1 MSDQTNLGLYREP
14 NPSHMHLSTSHSDSD
29 EKQLPQEPDYD
40 KYAAMMELWSKIHPK
55 AHLSWREGLET
66 ARQLQAGERSVSVL
80 RRLVT
85 KAMRE
90 EVTDVEFVRYKFRT
104 ASDRN
109 PIMQDD
115 VSRLIPLAL
124 GRLMGIGSPD
134 DADEQALRCPGLWD
148 GHFAPRTIFRPDLRL
163 AVEYADEIMQ
173 LLKTARMRD
182 HLELATM
189 EQNATKWLT
198 KLADC
203 LWDATH
209 IEWLTT
215 WTSCF
220 PEVSGHGDGLNGQS
234 IQVTPDAEPFITH
247 ITHRQSLSTSEEM
260 PALDHVAQAVT
271 GQSTVPHSET
281 AGTTCSV
288 EAMLESVP
296 PASEHDNDQIRNVM
310 EPSNDQSPASND
322 QTPDAEEQT
331 PESIKQP
338 SNPSSL
344 MDAAEAAIAN
354 GPMLDYPLRVYDWR
368 TPAKS
373 TPLVRGND
381 DGPASNDETPSAE
394 SVGGEA
400 TGNAWPPERI
410 IAFIDDL
417 SRRARMP
424 ARMIARIWPSAQE
437 VAKDWRRSIVQSI
450 SVNDYAV
457 ASHWYL
463 GEIILPQELGTELIL
478 DYPEYEHLA
487 KTWSAVPDGAHW
499 AWEAGFKEIKAPE
512 EGGLESAVE
521 VRYAFTHISSR
532 QQNGSV
538 SVADSD
544 EE

>member
-1 MSDQTNLGLYREP
+1 MSDQTNLWLYREP
-14 NPSHMHLSTSHSDSD
+14 NPAHMHLSTSHSDSD

-40 KYAAMMELWSKIHPK
+40 KYAAMMELWSEIHPK

-124 GRLMGIGSPD
+124 GRLMGMESPD
-134 DADEQALRCPGLWD
+134 DVDEQALRCPGLWD
-148 GHFAPRTIFRPDLRL
+148 GHFVPRTIFRPDLRL
-163 AVEYADEIMQ
+163 AVKYADEIMQ

-182 HLELATM
+182 SLELATM

-203 LWDATH
+203 LRGATH
-209 IEWLTT
+209 VEWLRT
-215 WTSCF
+215 WTRRF
-220 PEVSGHGDGLNGQS
+220 PEVSGHGDDGPDGQS
-234 IQVTPDAEPFITH
+234 LPFTPGAEPFNTH
-247 ITHRQSLSTSEEM
+247 ITHQQSPSTGEEM
-260 PALDHVAQAVT
+260 PALDHVAQTVI
-271 GQSTVPHSET
+271 GQSTIPHSET
-281 AGTTCSV
+281 AVPTCSV

-296 PASEHDNDQIRNVM
+296 PASEHDSNQIRNVM

-322 QTPDAEEQT
+322 QMPDAEGQT
-331 PESIKQP
+331 PKSIEQP

-344 MDAAEAAIAN
+344 MDAADAAIAN

-373 TPLVRGND
+373 TPPVRGND
-381 DGPASNDETPSAE
+381 DAPASNDETPSAE
-394 SVGGEA
+394 SVGGE
-400 TGNAWPPERI
+400 P
-410 IAFIDDL
+410 FVDDL
-417 SRRARMP
+417 SRRARKT
-424 ARMIARIWPSAQE
+424 ARMIARLVDLEDGWYVHGYWPSAQE
-437 VAKDWRRSIVQSI
+437 VAKDWRHSIVQSI

-487 KTWSAVPDGAHW
+487 KTWSA
-499 AWEAGFKEIKAPE
+499 AGFKEIKALE

>member
-1 MSDQTNLGLYREP
+1 MSDQTNIWLHLEP
-14 NPSHMHLSTSHSDSD
+14 NPPHMHLSTSHSDSD
-29 EKQLPQEPDYD
+29 AKQLPQEPDYD

-55 AHLSWREGLET
+55 AHLSWREGLER
-66 ARQLQAGERSVSVL
+66 ARRLQAGERSVSVL

-90 EVTDVEFVRYKFRT
+90 EVTDMEFVRYKFRT
-104 ASDRN
+104 ASDRH

-124 GRLMGIGSPD
+124 GRLMGMGSPD

-148 GHFAPRTIFRPDLRL
+148 GHFVPRTIFRPDLRV

-182 HLELATM
+182 PLELATM

-271 GQSTVPHSET
+271 GQSTVPHLET
-281 AGTTCSV
+281 AVTTSSV
-288 EAMLESVP
+288 EAMLESVH
-296 PASEHDNDQIRNVM
+296 PASEHDNNQIRNVM

-344 MDAAEAAIAN
+344 RDAAEAAIAN
-354 GPMLDYPLRVYDWR
+354 GPMLDYPLRVYNWR

-373 TPLVRGND
+373 TPPVRGND
-381 DGPASNDETPSAE
+381 DAPASNDETPSAE
-394 SVGGEA
+394 SVGGEVRCPITKIQLLEKQILTPDKQA

-424 ARMIARIWPSAQE
+424 ARMIARIIDLEDGWYVQGYWPSAQE
-437 VAKDWRRSIVQSI
+437 VASLVREIADKHPRPIPTDLANGLADW
-450 SVNDYAV
+450 
-457 ASHWYL
+457 
-463 GEIILPQELGTELIL
+463 E
-478 DYPEYEHLA
+478 EHGMN
-487 KTWSAVPDGAHW
+487 V
-499 AWEAGFKEIKAPE
+499 
-512 EGGLESAVE
+512 
-521 VRYAFTHISSR
+521 
-532 QQNGSV
+532 
-538 SVADSD
+538 
-544 EE
+544 